1 MLALQLQSKRRSK
14 KMIVLTPKRAFKF
27 PIEGKSITPDIFAQK
42 SVKEIKAL
50 EMYEGNRKVTLGDLF
65 NVKNAKTSSKELTI
79 KIEGDV
85 KTVRDIG
92 YGMSTGKIIVDGDV
106 GFHLGE
112 AMSGGTICV
121 NGNAGSWAG
130 SRMSGGT
137 IEIKGNAGDYIGA
150 AYRGSTEGMSG
161 GTVIIHGNAGHEVGC
176 FMRKGL
182 IRILGNVGIFAG
194 IHMRNG
200 TIFVQGASAGRAG
213 AQMTNGKIVLAGPS
227 DDVMPTFTIEEVKAK
242 VKVDGEKI
250 AGPFY
255 KFIGDMADNGKG
267 KLFVSRPHNNYLRS
281 YEKYL

>member
-1 MLALQLQSKRRSK
+1 MLALQSQSKLRSK
-14 KMIVLTPKRAFKF
+14 KMIVLTPKYAFKF

-50 EMYEGNRKVTLGDLF
+50 EMYEGNRKVTLGELF
-65 NVKNAKTSSKELTI
+65 NVKNAKTPSEEPTI

-85 KTVRDIG
+85 KAVRDIG

-182 IRILGNVGIFAG
+182 IRILGNVGIRHFNVNRQRRRITAKP
-194 IHMRNG
+194 H
-200 TIFVQGASAGRAG
+200 
-213 AQMTNGKIVLAGPS
+213 GPDS
-227 DDVMPTFTIEEVKAK
+227 RS
-242 VKVDGEKI
+242 VDGFLE
-250 AGPFY
+250 FLLH
-255 KFIGDMADNGKG
+255 FGDLWILISLTD
-267 KLFVSRPHNNYLRS
+267 RPGNRL
-281 YEKYL
+281 LG

>member
-1 MLALQLQSKRRSK
+1 
-14 KMIVLTPKRAFKF
+14 MITLIPKRAFKF
-27 PIEGKSITPDIFAQK
+27 PIEGKNISPDVFDKK
-42 SVKEIKAL
+42 SVKEIKSLA
-50 EMYEGNRKVTLGDLF
+50 MYEGNRKITLGDVF
-65 NVKNAKTSSKELTI
+65 NVQDDKGTSEELAI
-79 KIEGDV
+79 KIEGNV

-92 YGMSTGKIIVDGDV
+92 YGMSAGKIIVDGDV

-161 GTVIIHGNAGHEVGC
+161 GTIIIHGNAGHEVGC
-176 FMRKGL
+176 FMRKGT
-182 IRILGNVGIFAG
+182 IKILGNVGIFAG

-200 TIFVQGASAGRAG
+200 TIFVQGTSAGRAG

-227 DDVMPTFTIEEVKAK
+227 DDVMPTFTIDEVKAK
-242 VKVDGEKI
+242 VKVDDEKI

-255 KFIGDMADNGKG
+255 KFTGDMADNGKG
-267 KLFVSRPHNNYLRS
+267 KLFVSRPHNDYLAMYDR
-281 YEKYL
+281 YLE